1 MSLQDVTDRRSR
13 VPVKHRPPEERKRDF
28 ETYVFNYTPEEAA
41 FEASRCFSCGE
52 CIKACPVRLDI
63 PGYMM
68 ATARGD
74 VEEGLSIIFRN
85 LPLPQICGT
94 VCTHAC
100 EDACIVATAGDA
112 LAIRHIKR
120 FITESVENYADV
132 IKPKIKPETGKKVA
146 IIGAGPAGLTAAYYL
161 ALEGISA
168 TIFEALNV
176 PGGMMT
182 VGIPRYRLS
191 MDVINKEVGFIESL
205 PGVEIKYG
213 TKVGKDISFEELRN
227 NYDAVF
233 VGAGNHKPRMVGC
246 EGEDN
251 ECVFHAIDFLKRIAL
266 GEKIPVE
273 GKKVLVIGGGF
284 TALDAAR
291 TSMRLNASE
300 VSVFYRRRKEDR
312 PSAGTS
318 NGEEEFE
325 EAVEEGIDFIWMVTP
340 FEYVQ
345 DPATKKLT
353 GVRYWKN
360 RMIEQEGGGRAK
372 PQPIKDQEYFI
383 ECDYIIEA
391 TGQTIDFSFLPD
403 DVREKLEM
411 NWNNIKVDK
420 SGMTSIPGI
429 FAGGDA
435 VNEKKDIV
443 SAAADGKA
451 AAKGIA
457 RYLKKK

>member
-1 MSLQDVTDRRSR
+1 MTSENAADKHSR

-28 ETYVFNYTPEEAA
+28 ETYVFNYTPEEAEL
-41 FEASRCFSCGE
+41 EASRCYSCGV
-52 CIKACPVRLDI
+52 CTQACPVKLDI

-74 VEEGLSIIFRN
+74 VEEGLSIIFKN

-100 EDACIVATAGDA
+100 EDACVVGRGGQAV
-112 LAIRHIKR
+112 AIRHIKR
-120 FITESVENYADV
+120 FITESVGDYADV
-132 IKPKIKPETGKKVA
+132 VKPEIKQETGKKVA

-168 TIFEALNV
+168 TIFEALDV

-191 MDVINKEVGFIESL
+191 MDTINKEVSFIESL

-213 TKVGKDISFEELRN
+213 TRVGADIPFEELQK
-227 NYDAVF
+227 NYDAIF
-233 VGAGNHKPRMVGC
+233 IGAGNHKPRMVGC
-246 EGEDN
+246 KGEDN

-266 GEKIPVE
+266 GEKIPIE
-273 GKKVLVIGGGF
+273 GRKVLVIGGGF

-291 TSMRLNASE
+291 TSLRLGARG

-325 EAVEEGIDFIWMVTP
+325 EAVEEGVDFIWMVTP

-345 DPATKKLT
+345 DPETRKLK
-353 GVRYWKN
+353 GVKYWKN
-360 RMIEQEGGGRAK
+360 EMVAPEDGGRAK
-372 PQPIKDQEYFI
+372 PQPIKSQEYFI
-383 ECDYIIEA
+383 ECDNVIEA

-403 DVREKLEM
+403 DVKEKLEM
-411 NWNNIKVDK
+411 NWNNIKVNS

-435 VNEKKDIV
+435 TNERKDIV
-443 SAAADGKA
+443 NAAAGGKA
-451 AAKGIA
+451 AARGIA
-457 RYLKKK
+457 RYLKEK

>member
-1 MSLQDVTDRRSR
+1 MTSENVTDRRVR
-13 VPVKHRPPEERKRDF
+13 VPVKHRPPEERIKDF
-28 ETYVFNYTPEEAA
+28 ETYVFSYTPEEASI
-41 FEASRCFSCGE
+41 EASRCFSCGE
-52 CIKACPVRLDI
+52 CIKACPVRLNI

-68 ATARGD
+68 ATARGNTA
-74 VEEGLSIIFRN
+74 EGLSMIFQN

-100 EDACIVATAGDA
+100 EDACVVGKSGEAI
-112 LAIRHIKR
+112 AIRHIKR

-132 IKPKIKPETGKKVA
+132 VKPKIKPETGKKVA

-168 TIFEALNV
+168 TIFEALSI
-176 PGGMMT
+176 PGGMMA

-191 MDVINKEVGFIESL
+191 MDVINKEVSFIESL

-213 TKVGKDISFEELRN
+213 TKVGKDISFEELQR
-227 NYDAVF
+227 NYDAIF
-233 VGAGNHKPRMVGC
+233 IAAGNHKPRMVGC
-246 EGEDN
+246 EGEES
-251 ECVFHAIDFLKRIAL
+251 ECVFHAIDYLKRIAL

-291 TSMRLNASE
+291 TSIRLGASY

-360 RMIEQEGGGRAK
+360 QMIEPEDGGRAK

-403 DVREKLEM
+403 DIKDKLEM
-411 NWNNIKVDK
+411 NRNNIKVDK
-420 SGMTSIPGI
+420 SGMTSVPGI
-429 FAGGDA
+429 FAGGDVA
-435 VNEKKDIV
+435 NKRKDIV
-443 SAAADGKA
+443 SAAAAGKTV
-451 AAKGIA
+451 AKRIA
-457 RYLKKK
+457 RYLTKK

>member
-1 MSLQDVTDRRSR
+1 MTSQNVTDRYVR
-13 VPVKHRPPEERKRDF
+13 VPVKHRPPEERKKDF
-28 ETYVFNYTPEEAA
+28 DTYVYEYTPEEAA
-41 FEASRCFSCGE
+41 IEASRCFSCGV
-52 CIKACPVRLDI
+52 CIQACPVRLNI
-63 PGYMM
+63 PEYLM
-68 ATARGD
+68 ATARGN
-74 VEEGLSIIFRN
+74 VEEGLSIIFKN

-100 EDACIVATAGDA
+100 EDACIVGKKGDA
-112 LAIRHIKR
+112 LAIRHVKR
-120 FITESVENYADV
+120 FLSSSVENYADV
-132 IKPKIKPETGKKVA
+132 VKPEIKPETGKKVA

-161 ALEGISA
+161 ALEGISS
-168 TIFEALNV
+168 TIFEALEV
-176 PGGMMT
+176 PGGMMA

-191 MDVINKEVGFIESL
+191 MDVIEKEVGFIESL

-213 TKVGKDISFEELRN
+213 TRVGTDISFEELQK

-233 VGAGNHKPRMVGC
+233 IGAGNHKPRMVGC

-266 GEKIPVE
+266 GEKIPVQ
-273 GKKVLVIGGGF
+273 GKKVLVVGGGF

-291 TSMRLNASE
+291 TSIRLGASE

-312 PSAGTS
+312 PGAGTS
-318 NGEEEFE
+318 NAKEELE
-325 EAVEEGIDFIWMVTP
+325 EAIEEGVDFIWMVTP

-345 DPATKKLT
+345 DPNTKKLK
-353 GVRYWKN
+353 GVKYWKN
-360 RMIEQEGGGRAK
+360 QMIEPEDGGRAK
-372 PQPIKDQEYFI
+372 PEPMKDQEYFI
-383 ECDYIIEA
+383 ECDYVVEA

-403 DVREKLEM
+403 EIKDKLEM
-411 NWNNIKVDK
+411 DWNNIKVNR
-420 SGMTSIPGI
+420 SGMTSIPGV

-435 VNEKKDIV
+435 VNKKKDIV
-443 SAAADGKA
+443 SASADGKT